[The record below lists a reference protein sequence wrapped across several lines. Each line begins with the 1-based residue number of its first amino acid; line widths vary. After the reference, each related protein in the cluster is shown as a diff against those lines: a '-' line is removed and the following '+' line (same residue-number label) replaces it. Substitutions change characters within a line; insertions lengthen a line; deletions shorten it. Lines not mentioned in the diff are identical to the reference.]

1 LRASRREHSSW
12 HLPIKLELIFPAD
25 TQKTGRLTNIIHK
38 WSEKMIKR
46 TAAALITTAAL
57 FSAGAA
63 MADRPGAGWITI
75 ERAIEIV
82 KTKAGY
88 VEVYEVEADNDGYW
102 KGEGRKADGV
112 VYEFRID
119 GASGNVLRDQ
129 KD

>member
-1 LRASRREHSSW
+1 MQM
-12 HLPIKLELIFPAD
+12 P
-25 TQKTGRLTNIIHK
+25 TIHK
-38 WSEKMIKR
+38 WSEKMIKK
-46 TAAALITTAAL
+46 TIAALIATAGL
-57 FSAGAA
+57 LSAGAA
-63 MADRPGAGWITI
+63 LADRPGAGWITI
-75 ERAIEIV
+75 EKAIEIV

-88 VEVYEVEADNDGYW
+88 VEVYEIEADNNGYW

>member
-1 LRASRREHSSW
+1 V
-12 HLPIKLELIFPAD
+12 ELFFAAAP
-25 TQKTGRLTNIIHK
+25 QKTGHPANINHK
-38 WSEKMIKR
+38 WSENMIKR
-46 TAAALITTAAL
+46 TLAAVVATASL
-57 FSAGAA
+57 LSAGAA
-63 MADRPGAGWITI
+63 LADRPGAGWITI
-75 ERAIEIV
+75 EKAIETV

-88 VEVYEVEADNDGYW
+88 VEVYEIEADNDGYW

>member
-1 LRASRREHSSW
+1 
-12 HLPIKLELIFPAD
+12 
-25 TQKTGRLTNIIHK
+25 
-38 WSEKMIKR
+38 MIKK
-46 TAAALITTAAL
+46 TFAAVIAAATLL
-57 FSAGAA
+57 SAGAA

-75 ERAIEIV
+75 EKAIETA

-88 VEVYEVEADNDGYW
+88 VEVYEVEADNNGYW

-119 GASGNVLRDQ
+119 GASGNILRDQ